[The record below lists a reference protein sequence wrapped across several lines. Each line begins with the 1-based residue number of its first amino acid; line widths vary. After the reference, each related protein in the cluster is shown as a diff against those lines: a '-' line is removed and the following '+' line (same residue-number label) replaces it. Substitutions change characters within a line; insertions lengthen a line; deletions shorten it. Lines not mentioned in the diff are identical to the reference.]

1 MTAMITMTAF
11 EKHLQM
17 EQKKVIAKAYC
28 KICQKPIGD
37 KPYLLFEERYFHLL
51 CLSKERI

>member
-1 MTAMITMTAF
+1 MTATITMTAF